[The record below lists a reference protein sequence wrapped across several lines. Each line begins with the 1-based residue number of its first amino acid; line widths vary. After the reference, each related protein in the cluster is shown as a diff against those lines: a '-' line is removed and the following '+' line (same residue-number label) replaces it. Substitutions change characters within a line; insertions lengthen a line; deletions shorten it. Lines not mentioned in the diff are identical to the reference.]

1 MKNIFNSKNLGWVST
16 ILVSFV
22 LIMFGTSKILG
33 ASDSI
38 NNFSAIHLLPYISVV
53 GILELLSVGLLIY
66 PKTTKYGAVLITSL
80 MSAAAVIHLSY
91 MGGVGVYLPVT
102 VGVLSW
108 VSYYLRSD
116 CRLQQSEGTVK
127 TNPHL

>member
-1 MKNIFNSKNLGWVST
+1 MKNILSLKNLGWVLTS
-16 ILVSFV
+16 LVSFV

-38 NNFSAIHLLPYISVV
+38 NSFSAIHLLPYLSVV
-53 GILELLSVGLLIY
+53 GILEIISVGLLVY
-66 PKTTKYGAVLITSL
+66 PKTTKYGAILITSL

-91 MGGVGVYLPVT
+91 MGGMGIYLPIT

-108 VSYYLRSD
+108 VSYYLRNGFKLEPSVVLD
-116 CRLQQSEGTVK
+116 K
-127 TNPHL
+127 NPHL

>member
-1 MKNIFNSKNLGWVST
+1 MKNILTLKNLGWVLTS
-16 ILVSFV
+16 LVSFV

-33 ASDSI
+33 ASESVS
-38 NNFSAIHLLPYISVV
+38 NFSAIHLLPYLSVV

-66 PKTTKYGAVLITSL
+66 PKTTKYGAILITSL

-102 VGVLSW
+102 IGVLSW
-108 VSYYLRSD
+108 VSYYLRSE
-116 CRLQQSEGTVK
+116 CRLQQTEATVK